1 MKKLY
6 VSIIVILL
14 IISSIASVTYAWF
27 TYVERKSLATFE
39 AGELSIKMRAD
50 DAQLDYHITINDLAF
65 IDFEN
70 ELILDKYNTFNHM
83 ATQVKIDI
91 ISDQDAPLSRHLVSI
106 DQSQLI
112 DGLIYIIIYE
122 GMNNEDTE
130 PLTSDYHT
138 YISQIID
145 GYSTKEDQLNAIS
158 LHNQEVIELMYQEVL
173 KPNDKITFQIVL
185 WGDYDQ
191 LETPEQYLDETFT
204 LTLIVASFND
214 KKGDVIS

>member
-50 DAQLDYHITINDLAF
+50 DAQLDYHITIDDLAF

-83 ATQVKIDI
+83 ATQVKVDI
-91 ISDQDAPLSRHLVSI
+91 IADQDAPLSRHLVSI

-191 LETPEQYLDETFT
+191 LETPDQYLDETFT
-204 LTLIVASFND
+204 LTLIVDSFND